1 MGSIPVKY
9 LLDTH
14 TWVWWN
20 MNVSKLSSKVKSLI
34 SAPAKYEELLLSA
47 ISPWEFAKLL
57 EKRRLGISCDPE
69 DWIGQALQIPK
80 LRLVPLTPSIA
91 YRSTTLPR
99 PFHEDPADQII
110 VATAREEAAVI
121 LTSDQRI
128 SSYPHVSSLW

>member
-1 MGSIPVKY
+1 
-9 LLDTH
+9 
-14 TWVWWN
+14 